1 MLKIKSVFYSA
12 VIVIVVS
19 ALNFMVFLE
28 SYKKLAFPF
37 IHEEQRVENAP
48 YIFLYIL
55 PSFVLVAVI
64 SLVLIKIT
72 AKKMTK

>member
-1 MLKIKSVFYSA
+1 MLKIKPVFYSA
-12 VIVIVVS
+12 IIVIVVS

-28 SYKKLAFPF
+28 AYKKLAFPF

-64 SLVLIKIT
+64 SLVLIKMT
-72 AKKMTK
+72 AKKMSK